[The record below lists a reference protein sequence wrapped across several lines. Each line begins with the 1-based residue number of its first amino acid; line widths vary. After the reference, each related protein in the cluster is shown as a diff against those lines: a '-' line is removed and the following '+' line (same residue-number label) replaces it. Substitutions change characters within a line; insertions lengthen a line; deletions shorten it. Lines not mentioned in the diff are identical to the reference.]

1 MLALRQTEWQRVNLK
16 TTALETL
23 YGGEIVLST
32 YLVKRNPP
40 VILSHQCSATVS
52 LETYPPP
59 PPHLSYH
66 SSVWKRWSDAVT
78 IVFPVGYI

>member
-32 YLVKRNPP
+32 YLVKRNHP
-40 VILSHQCSATVS
+40 VILSHQRSATVS
-52 LETYPPP
+52 LEKEIYAKPSKKLY
-59 PPHLSYH
+59 LSCIR
-66 SSVWKRWSDAVT
+66 VLVRGDE
-78 IVFPVGYI
+78 

>member
-32 YLVKRNPP
+32 YLVKRNHP
-40 VILSHQCSATVS
+40 VILSHQRSATVS
-52 LETYPPP
+52 L
-59 PPHLSYH
+59 
-66 SSVWKRWSDAVT
+66 A
-78 IVFPVGYI
+78 PVCHRNFDFLPGFKACLFEKLTFEQIL